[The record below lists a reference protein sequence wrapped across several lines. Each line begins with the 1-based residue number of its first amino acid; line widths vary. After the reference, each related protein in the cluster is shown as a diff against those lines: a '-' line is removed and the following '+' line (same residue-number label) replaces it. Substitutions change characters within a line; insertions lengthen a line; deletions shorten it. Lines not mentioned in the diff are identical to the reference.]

1 MKQLE
6 ATCKSCFWF
15 GSGGS
20 HKLVKDIILEGK
32 TISYNQDNPLIE
44 KEMLY
49 GIFKKEE
56 EFLKIHNRIYEQRIY
71 NYMVSK
77 VETDVDAEM

>member
-1 MKQLE
+1 
-6 ATCKSCFWF
+6 
-15 GSGGS
+15 
-20 HKLVKDIILEGK
+20 
-32 TISYNQDNPLIE
+32 
-44 KEMLY
+44 MLY

-56 EFLKIHNRIYEQRIY
+56 DFLKIHNRIYEQIIY